1 MSLHPK
7 AEEQRQM
14 MAFGVG
20 EASFLLRVWFPVGQ
34 PRSNRCPHMLYTG
47 STNLAWWVFWLV
59 LCQLNT
65 SYYYLRRNLN

>member
-1 MSLHPK
+1 
-7 AEEQRQM
+7 M
-14 MAFGVG
+14 MAFRVE

-34 PRSNRCPHMLYTG
+34 PRSNRCPHTLEYMG

-65 SYYYLRRNLN
+65 SYSYLRERNLN